1 MRKCIDRNNHFE
13 RHTRKSKRIGRDKKE
28 VIKKV
33 EEQTKRKKN
42 TEQQAKAQANFLI
55 ALSPKPFRC

>member
-33 EEQTKRKKN
+33 EEQTKRKKILN
-42 TEQQAKAQANFLI
+42 NKQRHKQIFLS
-55 ALSPKPFRC
+55 L